1 MRYRGLSPA
10 AAILDG
16 LVTSDGIADLDPGY
30 VRKLVRLTH
39 DAGGLWI
46 ADEVQAGHGRT
57 GDALWSFTRFGVVPD
72 FVTLGKP
79 MGNGHPVAAVIT
91 RRGIVSEL
99 AGHTTVFSTFG
110 GNPVSAAAALAVLDV
125 IEDERVLERVQGTG
139 RALRA
144 ALNGVA
150 DAAPTIGDV
159 RGVGLAVGV
168 EFVADRAT
176 RAPDRHGAQTVRD
189 RMRHL
194 GVLVGST
201 GPDGNVLKIRPP
213 LALTEEHVPTLVE
226 AFATA
231 VSETANAVS

>member
-1 MRYRGLSPA
+1 MT

-16 LVTSDGIADLDPGY
+16 LVTSDGIADLDPVY
-30 VRKLVRLTH
+30 VQDLVRITR

-57 GDALWSFTRFGVVPD
+57 GDALWSFERFGVVPD

-91 RRGIVSEL
+91 RREIVSSL
-99 AGHTTVFSTFG
+99 AGHTTLFSTFG

-125 IEDERVLERVQGTG
+125 IEDERVLERVQRTG
-139 RALRA
+139 RVLRA
-144 ALNGVA
+144 ALEEVA
-150 DAAPTIGDV
+150 AGEPAIGDV

-168 EFVADRAT
+168 EFVTDPSTRQPDGSRAQ
-176 RAPDRHGAQTVRD
+176 AVRD
-189 RMRHL
+189 RMRHR

-201 GPDGNVLKIRPP
+201 GRERSVLKIRPP
-213 LALTEEHVPTLVE
+213 LALTEAHVPTLAD
-226 AFATA
+226 AFAA
-231 VSETANAVS
+231 ALSSSGPAPRSA